1 MPTQGDCYRQPR
13 AIGVGYT
20 LEEREGVKVRVYTKR
35 TKRDPRGAYQTAV
48 FPSSGGQV
56 ICHGY
61 GATADASRADAGLA
75 S

>member
-1 MPTQGDCYRQPR
+1 MSATQGDFHRQAR
-13 AIGVGYT
+13 SIGVDYT
-20 LEEREGVKVRVYTKR
+20 LEQREGVTVRVYTKR

-61 GATADASRADAGLA
+61 GATADAARAAAGL
-75 S
+75 